1 MASTHHRPLTAG
13 DRTPLF
19 LLLFLLL
26 VTSRCVRAQSAAPP
40 PGRSPYF
47 ANSKFNPSLAIVIV
61 VIISAFFFL
70 AFFSIYI
77 RQRAGLG
84 NGGDSNSVRGGGGA
98 AGARSRRQRGL
109 DDEVLSSFPTLV
121 YSEVKEHKI
130 GKGALECAV
139 CLSEFEDDETLRLLP
154 KCDHVFHP
162 DCIDVWLAAHVT
174 CPVCRSNLL
183 PGAADA
189 PDKGSLPVPV
199 PVAADG
205 TAAPPVVEHV
215 VEIDGNQEE
224 EEYDDDDDDH
234 RQAQADLERII
245 NMKRARSRA
254 RPVSIP
260 RSYSA
265 GHALVKPGDDLD
277 RFTLRLPDSVRE
289 EIVASGISLSRARS
303 LAVPVGEGSSRM
315 WFRRGHE
322 GSSGRAGRPIQLGK
336 SDRWPSVLMRTL
348 SAKVP
353 AWGWRGHPNGS
364 SKGGEGSTKG

>member
-1 MASTHHRPLTAG
+1 MASTHHRPLTSG

-19 LLLFLLL
+19 LLLLFLLL
-26 VTSRCVRAQSAAPP
+26 VTFRCVRAQPAAPP
-40 PGRSPYF
+40 PVRNPYF

-61 VIISAFFFL
+61 VIVSAFFFL

-77 RQRAGLG
+77 RQRAGLV
-84 NGGDSNSVRGGGGA
+84 NSGDSNSVRGRGA

-109 DDEVLSSFPTLV
+109 GDEVLSSFPTLV
-121 YSEVKEHKI
+121 YSQVKEHKI

-139 CLSEFEDDETLRLLP
+139 CLGEFEDDETLRLLP

-162 DCIDVWLAAHVT
+162 DCIDVWLASHVT

-183 PGAADA
+183 PDA
-189 PDKGSLPVPV
+189 PHKESLPVPV
-199 PVAADG
+199 VADDS
-205 TAAPPVVEHV
+205 AAPPVVEHV

-224 EEYDDDDDDH
+224 EYNDDDH

-245 NMKRARSRA
+245 NMKRARSRG

-277 RFTLRLPDSVRE
+277 RFTLRLPEGVRE
-289 EIVASGISLSRARS
+289 EIVASGVNLSRARS

-315 WFRRGHE
+315 WFRRGNE
-322 GSSGRAGRPIQLGK
+322 GSSGRAGRTIQLGK

-348 SAKVP
+348 STRVP
-353 AWGWRGHPNGS
+353 AWGRRGHPDGS
-364 SKGGEGSTKG
+364 SRGGEGSTKG